1 MSDATTNGTSAF
13 AGFRKIGQRLSGG
26 VVWVAMWNPETKS
39 RIEVPV
45 EDYEYQYGDGPFV
58 APAVAEYGLGE
69 LERLHDADI
78 DDDALRDFNI
88 HEGVVFKGA
97 EVRVDRGRK
106 VPVGTVGVVSRIRD
120 VHDRYGRPVATYADI
135 VSEDGS
141 RHSTSIENLVVLG

>member
-1 MSDATTNGTSAF
+1 MAYAIDYRGFDDDVLTFVFLSPIENPLFEAFRLLCKGGYVMSGCKVEHEHAWQWRNGKAYWRWVFTP
-13 AGFRKIGQRLSGG
+13 IDYHPEMLS
-26 VVWVAMWNPETKS
+26 
-39 RIEVPV
+39 
-45 EDYEYQYGDGPFV
+45 
-58 APAVAEYGLGE
+58 L
-69 LERLHDADI
+69 
-78 DDDALRDFNI
+78 DALRDFNI